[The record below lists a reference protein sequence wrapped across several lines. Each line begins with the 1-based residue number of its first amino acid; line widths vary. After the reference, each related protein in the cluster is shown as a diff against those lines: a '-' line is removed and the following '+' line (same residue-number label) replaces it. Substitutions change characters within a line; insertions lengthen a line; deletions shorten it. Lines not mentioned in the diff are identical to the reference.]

1 MKIKTSP
8 LKRSIH
14 CMMLFIFIGI
24 TFSIKGAIQGTILE
38 QGMHVREA
46 PKGKAYIV
54 YQKNLLPNRK

>member
-1 MKIKTSP
+1 
-8 LKRSIH
+8 
-14 CMMLFIFIGI
+14 MMLFIFIGI